1 MLFDCILVVVFW
13 HRQVQSYNINCSREW
28 WEDAK
33 DGILPRYQ
41 GKLKS
46 KLRTL
51 QLHDGKIVTDSIF
64 QIPVVGVQLPSGR

>member
-13 HRQVQSYNINCSREW
+13 HRQVQTFNINCSREW

-64 QIPVVGVQLPSGR
+64 QIPEVRVQLPSGR

>member
-13 HRQVQSYNINCSREW
+13 HRRVQTFNINCSREW

-33 DGILPRYQ
+33 EGILPRYQ

-51 QLHDGKIVTDSIF
+51 QLHEGMIVTDSIF
-64 QIPVVGVQLPSGR
+64 QIPEVRVQLPSGR